1 MRRRAQREGG
11 PVTMRRAVA
20 AVALLAAGCATE
32 TIPPDVPKSVREFAI
47 APYEIHEECAD
58 MAAGDR
64 LDYRFEAQAPVAFHL
79 YYREGLAFV
88 SPVSRESVQ
97 EFAGVFAAKAGRRY
111 CLQWEA
117 GQRGALIDYRLRL
130 LREGTAP

>member
-1 MRRRAQREGG
+1 MRR
-11 PVTMRRAVA
+11 TA
-20 AVALLAAGCATE
+20 ATIALLAAGCTTE
-32 TIPPDVPKSVREFAI
+32 TIAPDLPKTAAEFAI

-64 LDYRFEAQAPVAFHL
+64 LDYRFEARAPVTFHL

-88 SPVSRESVQ
+88 SPVSRVDVQ
-97 EFAGVFAAKAGRRY
+97 EFGGVFVAKAGRRY

-117 GQRGALIDYRLRL
+117 GQRGALLDYRVRL
-130 LREGTAP
+130 LREGAAP